1 MSNKSVIGN
10 FRGEIYCWFSR
21 LLLSSQVASNY
32 SIAVGKPQLVY
43 FLLYSTLLPQVVVT
57 EWIRCPLG
65 SSHTGSNPV
74 RDEVFIYLFF
84 LYYIF
89 CVYWQSVKHLQ
100 DPFHA
105 FPQYLDG
112 NNRVL
117 VHPHWHGAI
126 DKLIDEAC
134 WAHIV
139 KLKATTALSTLAL
152 RTVWPLPA
160 LDNRNTE
167 S

>member
-1 MSNKSVIGN
+1 MKFIAGFLGFCSVARSRWTTQSPLVNCNWSIFSYTLPCSPKSSWPSGLDVHWDHPTQVRI
-10 FRGEIYCWFSR
+10 
-21 LLLSSQVASNY
+21 LSST
-32 SIAVGKPQLVY
+32 K
-43 FLLYSTLLPQVVVT
+43 FL
-57 EWIRCPLG
+57 
-65 SSHTGSNPV
+65 
-74 RDEVFIYLFF
+74 FIYLF

-112 NNRVL
+112 NNRVF
-117 VHPHWHGAI
+117 VRPHWHGAI

-134 WAHIV
+134 WAHTV